1 MRRFIPVEPIEEDD
15 KVKAE
20 ICKIL
25 TAEHIKE
32 YVKAE
37 EFEEKFSGPCHLSPN
52 RNRPSLLAA
61 FEDEN
66 GKIVFSKIDFAQKR
80 KQSHKNPREI
90 LNELKE
96 TDKKI
101 NELKEQGE
109 SVTSRQ
115 HEPIHMCD
123 AFTGKLRCT
132 YRGYDEVDEVEH
144 AISLLFS
151 NDGQKV
157 MVGCKK
163 SIQIFDP
170 NICNIHCSPGRK
182 CSNIAVKQ
190 TGSCFAAYRRY
201 CMVALFSNK
210 R

>member
-32 YVKAE
+32 YVKAGIWPE
-37 EFEEKFSGPCHLSPN
+37 CFNRDDNVPNGRCAKSALRSKDSKGTFKEKAICQF
-52 RNRPSLLAA
+52 
-61 FEDEN
+61 D
-66 GKIVFSKIDFAQKR
+66 GKIVFSKTDFAQKR

-157 MVGCKK
+157 MVGYKK

-170 NICNIHCSPGRK
+170 N
-182 CSNIAVKQ
+182 
-190 TGSCFAAYRRY
+190 
-201 CMVALFSNK
+201 M
-210 R
+210 